1 MLRLFK
7 LARPA
12 ALLYASSLTEKVE
25 AIKALG
31 AEPDHGI
38 TVNLPF
44 LEVQLPIL
52 DSSTLHT
59 YGTEPMSTDMSSQN
73 GTLFFTSGTSGK
85 QKGVLH
91 SYRALLESA
100 QERIQTWQMTKNDV
114 FLNQKPGNWMGG
126 IFGIIP
132 SLISGAC
139 LYVPLTALRLQTHS
153 KIRSRRT
160 AVT

>member
-7 LARPA
+7 LARPG

-25 AIKALG
+25 SIKALC
-31 AEPDHGI
+31 AEQGHGI
-38 TVNLPF
+38 MPNLPF
-44 LEVQLPIL
+44 LEVELPCL
-52 DSSTLHT
+52 DNSTPHT
-59 YGTEPMSTDMSSQN
+59 YGTEPTPASISSQN

-91 SYRALLESA
+91 SYPALLASA
-100 QERIQTWQMTKNDV
+100 QERIQTWKLTENDV

-132 SLISGAC
+132 SLMSGAC
-139 LYVPLTALRLQTHS
+139 L
-153 KIRSRRT
+153 
-160 AVT
+160 